1 MRDDKTIL
9 IHMKTI
15 IFADMGLKSNQK
27 YLDIFTPKCKLT
39 IMLYFLH
46 QVTLKGAKNCV
57 DAAREKIN
65 SMIEDLES
73 QVTIECVIEQ
83 QHHRYSIA

>member
-1 MRDDKTIL
+1 
-9 IHMKTI
+9 
-15 IFADMGLKSNQK
+15 
-27 YLDIFTPKCKLT
+27 
-39 IMLYFLH
+39 MLYFLH

-83 QHHRYSIA
+83 QHHRYSIV

>member
-1 MRDDKTIL
+1 
-9 IHMKTI
+9 
-15 IFADMGLKSNQK
+15 
-27 YLDIFTPKCKLT
+27 
-39 IMLYFLH
+39 
-46 QVTLKGAKNCV
+46 V

-83 QHHRYSIA
+83 QHHSQAKLNQMA